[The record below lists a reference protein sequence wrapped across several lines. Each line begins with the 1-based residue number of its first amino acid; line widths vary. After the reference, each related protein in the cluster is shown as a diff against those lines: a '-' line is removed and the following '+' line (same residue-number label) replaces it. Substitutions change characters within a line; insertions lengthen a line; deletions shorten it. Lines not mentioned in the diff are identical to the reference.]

1 MNLPTKI
8 TVARLVLIPVFV
20 ALYLI
25 NFPYHEFIA
34 TGIFIV
40 ASLTDWLD
48 GYLARKYNLVTDLG
62 KFLDPVADKVL
73 VASALILVATIS
85 NGIWQT
91 LITVASIVI
100 LARELIITCFRTIAA
115 TKKVVMAADM
125 LGKIKT
131 TTQLIGLIF
140 YLPYKS
146 FAEINALLGEIIM
159 YIGIGFLMVATVFT
173 ILSAINYIVKNKQV
187 LAQDKPADNE

>member
-8 TVARLVLIPVFV
+8 TVARLVLIPIFV

-25 NFPYHEFIA
+25 NFPYHEFVA

-48 GYLARKYNLVTDLG
+48 GYLARKHNLVTDLG

-73 VASALILVATIS
+73 VASALILVATIGG
-85 NGIWQT
+85 GIWK
-91 LITVASIVI
+91 LCVIVAAIVI

-140 YLPYKS
+140 YLPYRT
-146 FAEINALLGEIIM
+146 FGDINVLLGEIVM
-159 YIGIGFLMVATVFT
+159 YIGFAFLMVATFFT
-173 ILSAINYIVKNKQV
+173 ILSAINYIVKNKHV
-187 LAQDKPADNE
+187 LAEEKTSDNE

>member
-8 TVARLVLIPVFV
+8 TVARIVLIPIFV

-25 NFPYHEFIA
+25 EFPYHLLVA
-34 TGIFIV
+34 TGVFVV

-48 GYLARKYNLVTDLG
+48 GHLARKHNLVTNLG

-73 VASALILVATIS
+73 VSTALILVATIA
-85 NGIWQT
+85 NGVFQLCVI
-91 LITVASIVI
+91 IASIVI

-115 TKKVVMAADM
+115 TKNVIMAADK

-131 TTQLIGLIF
+131 TTQLIGLSF
-140 YLPYKS
+140 YLPFKDFVS
-146 FAEINALLGEIIM
+146 MNETAGEIIM
-159 YIGIGFLMVATVFT
+159 YIGFAFLMIATVFT
-173 ILSAINYIVKNKQV
+173 ILSAVNYIVKNKQV
-187 LAQDKPADNE
+187 LVNDNAK